1 LKKSN
6 TFNLNF
12 GPQHPSAHG
21 VLRLILELEGE
32 IIHKAVPH
40 IGLLHRGTEKLIE
53 SKTWIQSLPYFDRL
67 DYVSM
72 LCNEHVICLAGEKCL
87 KINVTIRAQHIRVL
101 FSELTRILNHLMAI
115 TTHAMDVGAL
125 TPFLWGFEEREKLI
139 EFYERIS
146 GARMHA
152 NYFRIGGIVKDLP
165 IGLLNDIYE
174 FIRQFPSRINEMEEL
189 LTNNRIWRN
198 RLKNI
203 GIVTKQKSEFYGL
216 TGVLLRSSGI
226 SFDIRTNF
234 NYEIYPYLQYLTVV
248 GTTGDCFDRFLQ
260 RMEEMRQSVK
270 ICYQII
276 NKIPKGPTKTF
287 NQKIIV
293 PTKKLIKTYM
303 ESIINHFKIFSTG
316 FKPKSS
322 ITYVSV
328 EAPKGEFGVFIV
340 NSGSS
345 KIYRCKI
352 RAPGFFHINAIDF
365 MSKKHILADVVPIIG
380 TLDIVFGE
388 VDR

>member
-1 LKKSN
+1 
-6 TFNLNF
+6 
-12 GPQHPSAHG
+12 
-21 VLRLILELEGE
+21 
-32 IIHKAVPH
+32 
-40 IGLLHRGTEKLIE
+40 
-53 SKTWIQSLPYFDRL
+53 
-67 DYVSM
+67 
-72 LCNEHVICLAGEKCL
+72 
-87 KINVTIRAQHIRVL
+87 
-101 FSELTRILNHLMAI
+101 
-115 TTHAMDVGAL
+115 
-125 TPFLWGFEEREKLI
+125 
-139 EFYERIS
+139 
-146 GARMHA
+146 
-152 NYFRIGGIVKDLP
+152 
-165 IGLLNDIYE
+165 
-174 FIRQFPSRINEMEEL
+174 
-189 LTNNRIWRN
+189 
-198 RLKNI
+198 
-203 GIVTKQKSEFYGL
+203 
-216 TGVLLRSSGI
+216 
-226 SFDIRTNF
+226 
-234 NYEIYPYLQYLTVV
+234 
-248 GTTGDCFDRFLQ
+248 
-260 RMEEMRQSVK
+260 MEEMRQSVK